1 MIDPLKKSELFW
13 IKAPRLIAV
22 IMFSVGFIG
31 KALNPDIFLSFVYAT
46 NLPIYFPEIIFS
58 LFLSG
63 EFVLT
68 FMLIFHPKSGALF
81 SSFFLLVITIFTYWL
96 FINGFD
102 DPCGFFGGLASDTI
116 GPAKIFQ
123 NSGLSL
129 MLLSSWFIE
138 KRRSVV

>member
-1 MIDPLKKSELFW
+1 MIDPLEKSELFW
-13 IKAPRLIAV
+13 IQAPRLISV

-31 KALNPDIFLSFVYAT
+31 KALNPDIFLSFVYTT

-68 FMLIFHPKSGALF
+68 FMQIFHPKSGALF

-96 FINGFD
+96 FIIGF
-102 DPCGFFGGLASDTI
+102 
-116 GPAKIFQ
+116 
-123 NSGLSL
+123 SL
-129 MLLSSWFIE
+129 LDLMIHVVF
-138 KRRSVV
+138 SVV

>member
-1 MIDPLKKSELFW
+1 MNKLITSELFW
-13 IKAPRLIAV
+13 IKAPRLMAV

-31 KALNPDIFLSFVYAT
+31 KALNPDIFLSFVYT
-46 NLPIYFPEIIFS
+46 TDLQIYFPEIIFS

-63 EFVLT
+63 EFVLV
-68 FMLIFHPKSGALF
+68 FMLILHPKSGALF

-129 MLLSSWFIE
+129 MLFSSWIIE
-138 KRRSVV
+138 KRWSAV

>member
-31 KALNPDIFLSFVYAT
+31 KALNPDIFLSFVYTT

-68 FMLIFHPKSGALF
+68 FMLIFRPKSGALF